1 MTRKQRAAISGAA
14 LSLVAALSGVA
25 AAGERPEVAQ
35 IDWDDKLSLFQIDK
49 EEFFGQR
56 LTVRCPAL
64 GPKAPA
70 AAVHGS
76 GVYPSDNPICPS
88 ALHAGKIGV
97 AGGEVTVQLNP
108 GAAAYEGSERNGVE
122 SASRPATA
130 RSIVFVG
137 GGDDVEADAVRAKF
151 RPLLDWEA
159 RFTQTGLAQLNLIG
173 QRFAFT
179 CPKAPERM
187 LARRIVGTDR
197 YAYASV
203 VCQAAV
209 HAGVITPEGGDVL
222 VQMEPKDLALIG
234 SIRNGVETVNGPSGE
249 RSLTFVAAGQ
259 Q

>member
-1 MTRKQRAAISGAA
+1 MTRKHLAALSGAA
-14 LSLVAALSGVA
+14 LGVVAALTSA

-49 EEFFGQR
+49 EDFYGQR
-56 LTVRCPAL
+56 LTVRCPAR

-70 AAVHGS
+70 AAIHGS
-76 GVYPSDNPICPS
+76 GVYPSDNPICPA
-88 ALHAGKIGV
+88 ALHAGRIGV
-97 AGGEVTVQLNP
+97 EGGAVTVQLNP
-108 GAAAYEGSERNGVE
+108 GAAAYEGAERNGVK

-130 RSIVFVG
+130 RSIVFIGG
-137 GGDDVEADAVRAKF
+137 GGDAEADAVRAKY
-151 RPLLDWEA
+151 RPVLDWDA
-159 RFTQTGLAQLNLIG
+159 RFTQTGLAQLNMIG

-187 LARRIVGTDR
+187 LARRIVGTDK
-197 YAYASV
+197 YAYATV

-222 VQMEPKDLALIG
+222 VQMEPKDLALVG
-234 SIRNGVETVNGPSGE
+234 SIRNGVETFNGPSGE
-249 RSLTFVAAGQ
+249 RSLTFVAADQ